1 MIQFLSE
8 DFIKNFEDFKSS
20 LDKDFQNLKIKLLK
34 IEKTSQIGLPK
45 DIHIIYEK
53 NIELIG
59 LFRALEEEIIKFYNE
74 SLAKKNFNIQDIIE
88 KINEVLNNISS
99 HYNEINDYK
108 KKCKNSNI
116 SPENTKQLDKL
127 FDKYK
132 KNYEKCFNDLTGE
145 IKNLIFLLKS
155 FVDYINNLKSEVINQ
170 KTTFENI
177 FKSKN
182 LLPKEELNRAMFSS
196 YSNFVGCFEK
206 IKSFLDR
213 IKIFIDKNNSFKKL
227 KAVQKRINETIIEK
241 KINMP
246 KFDFNKV
253 LDKIN
258 LFEQLKNNNYI
269 ENLYIPNLCIDKMK
283 FNILFI
289 FDITSSMGTYI
300 KSFNKNYYKI
310 IKEIKQN
317 CPLAL
322 FYLGFIG
329 YKDISDLELG
339 DEYIDIDFTL
349 LYDEIFK
356 QIKDIQAEGGD
367 DIPEDVAGAFEMA
380 LKKSWNK
387 GTNII
392 FLITDS
398 PCHGIKYHDLD
409 QNVEAFKD
417 SFPKEIYEGVN
428 DTFKRKGIEIL
439 VDEFVNRDFNLVCLD
454 IHENTQKMFK
464 MFEEKYVSKNKSN
477 LFSISKLDLVDC
489 IVLKVSTLYSKE
501 EEEILKNLKTDKS
514 KEKV

>member
-8 DFIKNFEDFKSS
+8 EFIKNCEDFKTN
-20 LDKDFQNLKIKLLK
+20 LDKDFEKLK
-34 IEKTSQIGLPK
+34 IELQNIQSISQVSLPTN
-45 DIHIIYEK
+45 IPNIYSD
-53 NIELIG
+53 NIEFIK
-59 LFRALEEEIIKFYNE
+59 LFKTKGENIIKFYNE
-74 SLAKKNFNIQDIIE
+74 SIVKKEFNIQDIIE
-88 KINEVLNNISS
+88 KIKEVLNNIFN

-108 KKCKNSNI
+108 KKCENKNI
-116 SPENTKQLDKL
+116 SENDSNKLLKL

-145 IKNLIFLLKS
+145 IKNLIFLLKT

-170 KTTFENI
+170 KTTFESI
-177 FKSKN
+177 FKNKN
-182 LLPKEELNRAMFSS
+182 ILQKQELNQAMFSS
-196 YSNFVGCFEK
+196 YTNFVECFET
-206 IKSFLDR
+206 IKSILDQ
-213 IKIFIDKNNSFKKL
+213 IKIFINKNNSFKKL
-227 KAVQKRINETIIEK
+227 KAVQDRINKTIIEK
-241 KINMP
+241 KLNMP

-258 LFEQLKNNNYI
+258 LFDQLKKNNYI
-269 ENLYIPNLCIDKMK
+269 ENLYIPNLCIEKMK

-300 KSFNKNYYKI
+300 ELFNKNYFKI
-310 IKEIKQN
+310 IKEIKKN

-329 YKDISDLELG
+329 YKDINDLELG

-349 LYDEIFK
+349 LYEEIYK
-356 QIKDIQAEGGD
+356 RIKDIQAEGGD

-380 LKKSWNK
+380 LNKSWNK

-392 FLITDS
+392 FLITES
-398 PCHGIKYHDLD
+398 PCHGTKYHDLD

-417 SFPKEIYEGVN
+417 SFPKENYGGNN
-428 DTFKRKGIEIL
+428 DVFKRRSIETI
-439 VDEFVNRDFNLVCLD
+439 VEEFVNMNFNLICPD

-464 MFEEKYVSKNKSN
+464 MFEEKYNSKNKSE
-477 LFSISKLDLVDC
+477 LFSISKEDLVHC
-489 IVLKVSTLYSKE
+489 IIQKVCLLYSQE
-501 EEEILKNLKTDKS
+501 EGEILKNLKEDKS
-514 KEKV
+514 K